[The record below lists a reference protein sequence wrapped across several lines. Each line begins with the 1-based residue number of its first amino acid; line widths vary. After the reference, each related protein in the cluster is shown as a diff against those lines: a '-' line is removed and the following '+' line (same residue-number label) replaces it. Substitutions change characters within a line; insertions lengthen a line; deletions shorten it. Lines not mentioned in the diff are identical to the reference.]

1 MSKPNFKSR
10 TLARERSLQALYQ
23 WQLTG
28 QALREIE
35 LQFLAEND
43 EYRDMKQADVAYFQK
58 LLHGIPAQLEQLD
71 SHLKPCLDRGI
82 AQVDPIELV
91 ILRLGCYELT
101 QSEEVPF
108 RVAINE
114 AVELAK
120 KFGAE
125 RSHKYINGVLD
136 KIAKKITKESAK
148 ISP

>member
-28 QALREIE
+28 QALQEIE
-35 LQFLAEND
+35 LQFLAEDD
-43 EYRDMKQADVAYFQK
+43 EHRDMKQADVAYFQK
-58 LLHGIPAQLEQLD
+58 LLHGIPAQLGQLD
-71 SHLKPCLDRGI
+71 GHLEPCLDRSI
-82 AQVDPIELV
+82 TQVDPIELV

-136 KIAKKITKESAK
+136 KIAKTITKGSAK
-148 ISP
+148 VSP